1 MKKFLVLLA
10 LPILILISILA
21 CNLPAQITGQSGAIP
36 IAQQWVTVAPN
47 ATATPTPFLPQTA
60 TPQPLLTPT
69 SIEPTLTPTV
79 TPIPWEIIPAD
90 GQVNILVLGSDWRP
104 GAGYRTDVILLV
116 SLNPKLGTAS
126 LVSFPRDLYV
136 DIPGRGKNRI
146 NTAHPAGGFPLTV
159 ATFQQNFGITI
170 DYYVL
175 TNFQGFVN
183 IVDSLGGIDVYAAKN
198 LTDQCK
204 LPQAQNGY
212 CSVGPGLVHMD
223 GQTALWYVRSRY
235 STSDF
240 DRTRREQEVLIALF
254 NKLMSLNAIARAPE
268 LYEYYR
274 SSVETN
280 LPLDVALSLAPLAP
294 QLLADPSRIQRFT
307 IGPGLVTPYT
317 TESGA
322 YVLIPNVEAIRE
334 ILRQALNA
342 Q

>member
-1 MKKFLVLLA
+1 MKKHVILLGLLVL
-10 LPILILISILA
+10 LILISIA
-21 CNLPAQITGQSGAIP
+21 CNLPAQIGSQGSSVSLTQH
-36 IAQQWVTVAPN
+36 WVTVAPN
-47 ATATPTPFLPQTA
+47 ATATPTPFLPVA
-60 TPQPLLTPT
+60 TETPLPNLAPTTEPTPENTPT
-69 SIEPTLTPTV
+69 PL
-79 TPIPWEIIPAD
+79 WDIIPAE

-175 TNFQGFVN
+175 TNFQGFVS
-183 IVDSLGGIDVYAAKN
+183 IVDSLGGIDVYAARN
-198 LTDQCK
+198 LTDVCK

-254 NKLMSLNAIARAPE
+254 NKLMSLNALARAPE
-268 LYEYYR
+268 LYQYYR

-280 LPLDVALSLAPLAP
+280 LPLDVAVSLAPLAP
-294 QLLADPSRIQRFT
+294 QLLADPSRIRRYT
-307 IGPGLVTPYT
+307 IGPAQVTPT
-317 TESGA
+317 RTESGA
-322 YVLIPNVEAIRE
+322 SVLIPNIEAIRE

-342 Q
+342 R

>member
-1 MKKFLVLLA
+1 MRRVLLF
-10 LPILILISILA
+10 SILLLLIAAA
-21 CNLPAQITGQSGAIP
+21 CNLPAQITGQVANP
-36 IAQQWVTVAPN
+36 VAAAQSWVTVAPN
-47 ATATPTPFLPQTA
+47 ATATPTPFLPLAA
-60 TPQPLLTPT
+60 TPSPVTSSVPSEPT
-69 SIEPTLTPTV
+69 LEPTLTPT
-79 TPIPWEIIPAD
+79 PWAIIPPE
-90 GQVNILVLGSDWRP
+90 GQVNILLLGSDWRP
-104 GAGYRTDVILLV
+104 NAGYRTDVILLV

-136 DIPGRGKNRI
+136 EIPGRGMNRI

-175 TNFQGFVN
+175 TNFQGFVS

-198 LTDQCK
+198 LTDTCK
-204 LPQAQNGY
+204 LPQAVNGY

-254 NKLMSLNAIARAPE
+254 NKLMSLNALARAPE
-268 LYEYYR
+268 LYQYYR

-294 QLLADPSRIQRFT
+294 QLLSDPSRIQRYT
-307 IGPGLVTPYT
+307 IGPTEVTPT
-317 TESGA
+317 RTESGA
-322 YVLIPNVEAIRE
+322 AVLIPDIEAIRN

>member
-1 MKKFLVLLA
+1 MMKKHLILLG
-10 LPILILISILA
+10 LPILLVLVTVA
-21 CNLPAQITGQSGAIP
+21 CNLPAQIGGQGGSVP
-36 IAQQWVTVAPN
+36 LAQHWVTVAPN
-47 ATATPTPFLPQTA
+47 ATATPTPFLPVEIQVSTPSPSLTIETTPQA
-60 TPQPLLTPT
+60 TPTPA
-69 SIEPTLTPTV
+69 
-79 TPIPWEIIPAD
+79 WDIIPAE

-104 GAGYRTDVILLV
+104 GSGYRTDVILLV
-116 SLNPKLGTAS
+116 SLNPNLGTAS

-146 NTAHPAGGFPLTV
+146 NTAHPMGGFPLTV
-159 ATFQQNFGITI
+159 ATFQQNFGVTI

-254 NKLMSLNAIARAPE
+254 NKLMSLNALARIPE
-268 LYEYYR
+268 LYQYYR

-280 LPLDVALSLAPLAP
+280 LPLDVAISLAPLAP
-294 QLLADPSRIQRFT
+294 QLLADPSRIQRYA
-307 IGPGLVTPYT
+307 IGPGQVTPT
-317 TESGA
+317 RTESGA
-322 YVLIPNVEAIRE
+322 SVLIPNVEAIRE